1 MNRLK
6 IYLLQDIDTGIF
18 RMKAGRMCEMEETA
32 ARKMIEEGKADF
44 YRSKKERAEAA
55 VRGARATMEAPPT
68 HAKSR
73 HKGKAGIR

>member
-55 VRGARATMEAPPT
+55 ARGARATVEVSPAPPQGRR
-68 HAKSR
+68 KR
-73 HKGKAGIR
+73 KAGKG